1 MGAVN
6 PSSAAVLEPTGG
18 PTARPDPPNTL
29 SYRPDLDGLRSIAV
43 YLVLLFHTGL
53 AWVKGGFIGVDLFF
67 VLSGFL
73 VTSVLLGEMAK
84 TGGIKLGRFYSRRVR
99 RLLPAALVV
108 VVATAATFTVMW
120 SVLLRLEIVD
130 DARSALL
137 YYANWH
143 FVQEAGDYFATDIDK
158 SPFLHFW
165 SLAIEEQFYV
175 VFPVLLLLLSRLR
188 RRGMLWSL
196 VALLALSLAAQL
208 YWAQVSTNHAYYGTD
223 ARLYQLLAGAV
234 LAVAL
239 HTWRTSKG
247 GRPAFI
253 LALAGLAGLLALG
266 SGLVTTSPSV
276 RGIGA
281 TAVSVLLIWG
291 MMLGPDQ
298 PIPRFLSRP
307 IPVFLGRISYG
318 TYLWHWP
325 VIIALTTLF
334 KTSPIVIACFALGIS
349 TGLAALSYEILEM
362 PIRKARWLDR
372 FQWRTAVV
380 GVSASA
386 LLAATLVPAMLELN
400 RRPGLSGA
408 NSAPSASR
416 SGKGG
421 DTPIPQD
428 LNWRKIAADR
438 GSSHSCGSDEPSACT
453 VRKGAGPHVL
463 FVGDSQAMSFVPM
476 FKKLAEEHDLTLSL
490 AIVPGCPWQEGLDNA
505 KLGPETAET
514 CEEGRVGWY
523 DEALPEL
530 DPDVVVLLDRP
541 RDDPLVWGDVVSR
554 RDGQQQP
561 LQRAVFETTRDTLAK
576 ISKFADK
583 TVVIERLIMPE
594 TFNPVDCLA
603 TSTRVGQCAVPVPT
617 APSASDGYYAAAAA
631 QSSDILT
638 VNLNGVLCSN
648 APVCLPMDGK
658 QVVWRDD
665 HHYTATYTTARRNDI
680 WKVLSDAGAFKTD

>member
-196 VALLALSLAAQL
+196 VVLLALSLAAQL
-208 YWAQVSTNHAYYGTD
+208 YWAQANTNHAYYGTD

-325 VIIALTTLF
+325 TIIALTTLF